1 MTNLEKA
8 NIQESTLEN
17 EVNQALSKFSAE
29 KNQLKSSVIENNK
42 DLRSRTK
49 EEMKDYVESG
59 ECKKRIEEYIKINGE
74 KINVSKLEMD
84 NANGLIKMEYKI
96 TIDGTE
102 KEITTYMKIMGEANN
117 TYIQFQK
124 NPTLQKDITSA
135 EIYTKN
141 NNKIFAPEDGYK
153 EGKMY
158 DINIVK
164 SASKWIDIRIVEN
177 LRKTQEK
184 IEQSIK
190 NFELTPEFKDTDFDD
205 ASLENTEITAFKDTK
220 LGKEI
225 TKEDTG
231 YSRAIFIKEG
241 EKYREVAKVYFTKTG
256 AFDKE
261 RTANTQEIKILNIP
275 LTIEINKEKTSFAIK
290 NIDALKEQIKTQRQ
304 ILSSYIENS
313 EFGDNTIFSGFNRA
327 NGGKR
332 QQTKLLGLHLTEDMY
347 TFKRRGDKGKET
359 LNFAFNQ
366 NNELILKD
374 IAGKQTEPVTI
385 EIERANGRKEIREI
399 IKDSSK
405 KQLRI
410 QPTTKE
416 LTHNQEKPELQDEP
430 TLLNKDYLYNRNN
443 DGKKLEYHN
452 KNGTLLSSIPA
463 SKTDKNEWKLGTLS
477 ENVQADQLY
486 KYTKD
491 KMMDKTVPERL
502 RELNLLDQDLA
513 NAFGGLIKKQNISL
527 DARPVVKVLDDEK
540 KGIYKYYKVQQND
553 NGEPF
558 AFEEDKELYEAA
570 NKCMNILLENIATLE
585 KIENTKLMF
594 RDKKEKV
601 DKKFT
606 QFVGGSGFLPIET
619 DKKIAFLQE
628 TEKIKTPLTKT
639 FIRGSKT
646 DDIQKFDITFAI
658 KGNDISTKEKQQTI
672 NKQTYKTRLKQ
683 KDESLTLRFDD
694 IE

>member
-1 MTNLEKA
+1 M
-8 NIQESTLEN
+8 
-17 EVNQALSKFSAE
+17 
-29 KNQLKSSVIENNK
+29 
-42 DLRSRTK
+42 
-49 EEMKDYVESG
+49 
-59 ECKKRIEEYIKINGE
+59 
-74 KINVSKLEMD
+74 
-84 NANGLIKMEYKI
+84 
-96 TIDGTE
+96 
-102 KEITTYMKIMGEANN
+102 
-117 TYIQFQK
+117 
-124 NPTLQKDITSA
+124 
-135 EIYTKN
+135 
-141 NNKIFAPEDGYK
+141 
-153 EGKMY
+153 
-158 DINIVK
+158 
-164 SASKWIDIRIVEN
+164 
-177 LRKTQEK
+177 
-184 IEQSIK
+184 
-190 NFELTPEFKDTDFDD
+190 
-205 ASLENTEITAFKDTK
+205 
-220 LGKEI
+220 
-225 TKEDTG
+225 
-231 YSRAIFIKEG
+231 
-241 EKYREVAKVYFTKTG
+241 
-256 AFDKE
+256 
-261 RTANTQEIKILNIP
+261 NIP